1 MAGTTGLLTIPAL
14 AAEPGLAHAFS
25 TTALGSMRR
34 TEAELLTPAR
44 RAFAARLGLDG
55 DLLTVAGA
63 VHGVEVSR
71 VDAAQGAV
79 EGVDGLVTDR
89 PGLALLATYAD
100 CYPLLVYDP
109 RQHAVGLA
117 HAGWRG
123 TAAGMAGALVAALV
137 REYGSRPSDLVAGI
151 GPGICGRCYQVGGEV
166 AARFNGF
173 SRPDPEGRF
182 RLDLAAA
189 NRAQL
194 EAAGI
199 PVGRVHVLGTCTFES
214 ADLPSHRRRPDGAR
228 FACLVALR

>member
-1 MAGTTGLLTIPAL
+1 
-14 AAEPGLAHAFS
+14 
-25 TTALGSMRR
+25 MRR
-34 TEAELLTPAR
+34 TDAELLTPAR
-44 RAFAARLGLDG
+44 RSFAARLGLDG

-63 VHGVEVSR
+63 VHGVEVAR
-71 VDAAQGAV
+71 VDAARGAV
-79 EGVDGLVTDR
+79 EAVDGLVSDR
-89 PGLALLATYAD
+89 PGLPLLATYAD

-109 RQHAVGLA
+109 RRRAVGLA

-123 TAAGMAGALVAALV
+123 TAAGMAGALVSALT
-137 REYGSRPSDLVAGI
+137 REYGSHPADLLAGI
-151 GPGICGRCYQVGGEV
+151 GPGICARCYQVGGEV
-166 AARFNGF
+166 AMRFNGF
-173 SRPDPEGRF
+173 ARPDPQGRF

-199 PVGRVHVLGTCTFES
+199 PAERIHVQGACTFES

>member
-1 MAGTTGLLTIPAL
+1 
-14 AAEPGLAHAFS
+14 
-25 TTALGSMRR
+25 MRR
-34 TEAELLTPAR
+34 TEAQLLTPPR
-44 RAFAARLGLDG
+44 FRFAQSLGLDG

-63 VHGVEVSR
+63 VHGVEVAR
-71 VDAAQGAV
+71 VDAAGGAV

-89 PGLALLATYAD
+89 PGLPLLATYAD
-100 CYPLLVYDP
+100 CYPLVVYDP
-109 RQHAVGLA
+109 RRHAVGLA

-123 TAAGMAGALVAALV
+123 TAGGMAGALLSALA

-166 AARFNGF
+166 AARFNGYA
-173 SRPDPEGRF
+173 RPDNEGRF

-194 EAAGI
+194 EQAGLSAERI
-199 PVGRVHVLGTCTFES
+199 HVHGACTLES
-214 ADLPSHRRRPDGAR
+214 ADLPSHRRRPDGSR

>member
-1 MAGTTGLLTIPAL
+1 
-14 AAEPGLAHAFS
+14 
-25 TTALGSMRR
+25 MRR

-44 RAFAARLGLDG
+44 RDFAAHLGLDG
-55 DLLTVAGA
+55 DLLTVVGA
-63 VHGVEVSR
+63 VHGVKVAR

-89 PGLALLATYAD
+89 PGLPLLATYAD

-109 RQHAVGLA
+109 GRRTVGLA

-123 TAAGMAGALVAALV
+123 TAAGMAGALVAALT

-166 AARFNGF
+166 AARFHGVA
-173 SRPDPEGRF
+173 RPDAEGGF
-182 RLDLAAA
+182 RLELAAA
-189 NRAQL
+189 KRAQL

-199 PVGRVHVLGTCTFES
+199 PAGRVNVLGTCAVEA
-214 ADLPSHRRRPDGAR
+214 ADLPAHRRRADGAG
-228 FACLVALR
+228 FGGLVALR

>member
-1 MAGTTGLLTIPAL
+1 
-14 AAEPGLAHAFS
+14 
-25 TTALGSMRR
+25 MRR
-34 TEAELLTPAR
+34 THDELLTPAR
-44 RAFAARLGLDG
+44 LTFAQRLGLDG

-63 VHGVEVSR
+63 VHGVQVAR
-71 VDAAQGAV
+71 VDTPQGAV
-79 EGVDGLVTDR
+79 EGVDCLVTDR
-89 PGLALLATYAD
+89 PGLPLLATYAD

-109 RQHAVGLA
+109 RLHAVGLA

-123 TAAGMAGALVAALV
+123 TAAGIAGALVAALE
-137 REYGSRPSDLVAGI
+137 REYGSRPADLRAGV
-151 GPGICGRCYQVGGEV
+151 GPGICGGCYQVGGEV

-173 SRPDPEGRF
+173 ARPDQEGRF

-194 EAAGI
+194 EGAGI
-199 PVGRVHVLGTCTFES
+199 PAQRVHVHGACTFES

>member
-1 MAGTTGLLTIPAL
+1 MEEAGLLVLGAGTMGAQIAQQAAL
-14 AAEPGLAHAFS
+14 
-25 TTALGSMRR
+25 
-34 TEAELLTPAR
+34 
-44 RAFAARLGLDG
+44 
-55 DLLTVAGA
+55 
-63 VHGVEVSR
+63 HGVEVSR